1 MPTDSGVWEGFLI
14 MAIRVNKRNKTIMD
28 KIPTIVKS
36 EFKFRNLVL
45 AGVMAGLLSVSEPGK
60 KQHHF
65 HRRPAKFEQNGD
77 IGYEQYW
84 HLDRED
90 GLFVPR
96 LTTLFSNSSAT
107 AAKLT
112 FINNV
117 QIAHAPLKEL
127 NESSQRTAKMRT
139 ALDVTKMLQ
148 LREYGDATLHAAMAT
163 FTIPNCNKGGL
174 NDAVSEM
181 SKLISKL
188 LKALKDGTNN
198 HNGLQLYDYNGN
210 PVPFIGGLMTI
221 EITINQVKLHDM
233 DSNGLFHPHVHL
245 VLLTLDDIDEDD
257 ARDRLFNY
265 WQTLNSN
272 YVLSPKAFGLE
283 HAYSDSSDAAD
294 DAAIV
299 AEATKYAAKP
309 GIYKVLPTIKNTN
322 TMKQYDQFALETFCE
337 LFKCIKGRQLKRS
350 YGLLLDAIGFI
361 NWVNNGVS
369 VPYTGKNPMHPD
381 NEKVSILSALTAG
394 KFNDDGV
401 KIHVPDIMTK
411 LYTIKPTGGYQAQ
424 SLSDDELVY
433 ANSLLLEGATW
444 QMPDNIKWP
453 KGPKAD
459 TYRWLL
465 EHFTFVQPGIGG
477 LVGQTEEW
485 LKSLDRRLNYVQTH
499 VFDPDERLDKTI
511 KLRRQV
517 DDVRRLLNVLKI
529 AESIDGSDATVIT
542 THDYHSLYREISLMQ
557 LMDAHHAQLTRDS
570 NGKID
575 GVKFDDP
582 SVEKK
587 LVQTYSH
594 KQDPYHF
601 WGGYSSF
608 LPISILHEYNF
619 WQHRTLDE
627 FKADLLQHTP
637 TKDINLVSKMDSK
650 TMQKWINKSLKPK
663 AKPGLNFHQMFA
675 AGSPQNPSL
684 TDDKLDELCNL
695 FDDGTCDN
703 DDDDNTEI
711 NSISDVFPDL
721 KW

>member
-233 DSNGLFHPHVHL
+233 DSNGLFHP
-245 VLLTLDDIDEDD
+245 
-257 ARDRLFNY
+257 
-265 WQTLNSN
+265 
-272 YVLSPKAFGLE
+272 
-283 HAYSDSSDAAD
+283 
-294 DAAIV
+294 
-299 AEATKYAAKP
+299 
-309 GIYKVLPTIKNTN
+309 
-322 TMKQYDQFALETFCE
+322 TF
-337 LFKCIKGRQLKRS
+337 I
-350 YGLLLDAIGFI
+350 
-361 NWVNNGVS
+361 
-369 VPYTGKNPMHPD
+369 
-381 NEKVSILSALTAG
+381 
-394 KFNDDGV
+394 
-401 KIHVPDIMTK
+401 
-411 LYTIKPTGGYQAQ
+411 
-424 SLSDDELVY
+424 
-433 ANSLLLEGATW
+433 
-444 QMPDNIKWP
+444 
-453 KGPKAD
+453 
-459 TYRWLL
+459 
-465 EHFTFVQPGIGG
+465 
-477 LVGQTEEW
+477 
-485 LKSLDRRLNYVQTH
+485 
-499 VFDPDERLDKTI
+499 
-511 KLRRQV
+511 
-517 DDVRRLLNVLKI
+517 
-529 AESIDGSDATVIT
+529 
-542 THDYHSLYREISLMQ
+542 
-557 LMDAHHAQLTRDS
+557 
-570 NGKID
+570 
-575 GVKFDDP
+575 
-582 SVEKK
+582 
-587 LVQTYSH
+587 
-594 KQDPYHF
+594 
-601 WGGYSSF
+601 
-608 LPISILHEYNF
+608 
-619 WQHRTLDE
+619 
-627 FKADLLQHTP
+627 
-637 TKDINLVSKMDSK
+637 
-650 TMQKWINKSLKPK
+650 
-663 AKPGLNFHQMFA
+663 
-675 AGSPQNPSL
+675 
-684 TDDKLDELCNL
+684 
-695 FDDGTCDN
+695 
-703 DDDDNTEI
+703 
-711 NSISDVFPDL
+711 
-721 KW
+721 